1 MSRRDTSIPARRP
14 RAINRQ
20 VVYNPSKG
28 FNNLVSPSL
37 IDDREFS
44 DAQNI
49 EYDEGGVARKRSGYS
64 PVISG
69 LTAGKGLA
77 NFVTETYRHI
87 CTVDNGTFKYSAAGS
102 FTDVNTVSFTAA
114 NEIAFT
120 QATDDLYIWDG
131 ASGGAKWNG
140 TTLSRPGT
148 IPKAKFSIYYQSVHL
163 AAGVDGQPNRLFISA
178 TDDASMFTRNTGFVH
193 NSTEVPGASV
203 FTDSTAPQA
212 YFIDIRK
219 NDGDRITGLAR
230 YQDIVLV
237 FKERSV
243 YQFYFDANSNPVV
256 SLVTGST
263 GCVGHQTIEAV
274 ENDIYFL
281 SREGVRVIGN
291 EPNFFTSIRT
301 NVLSIRIQPTVDS
314 INPQYF
320 NKCKAHYFDNKYF
333 LSVPTT
339 SSDIAMTLVY
349 DRRFQSWS
357 RWTNFNSTAYIK
369 YVDTTNTEHF
379 YFLSSD
385 GTEVMEFIEGQ
396 YSDDGVAIDAFLVSK
411 AFDAKNPDIMKYW
424 VDIGLVFRRLA
435 GQVDVT
441 VYTDGGALLGTGTIA
456 QGSVDG
462 MGLLPLGQQG
472 LGFGTMETSEDT
484 LFSDEPHRVVVNTNS
499 RTVKFKV
506 QNNRLNEGFVFLG
519 YILAY
524 FPFTHYV
531 FDSSRKIYL

>member
-1 MSRRDTSIPARRP
+1 MSRRETNIPSRRP

-44 DAQNI
+44 DSQNI

-64 PVISG
+64 SAIAG
-69 LTAGKGLA
+69 LTAAKGLG

-87 CTVDNGTFKYSAAGS
+87 CTVDNGTFKYAAAGAFSSDASIS
-102 FTDVNTVSFTAA
+102 FSSSAEIGMTTAV
-114 NEIAFT
+114 
-120 QATDDLYIWDG
+120 DDLYIWDG
-131 ASGGAKWNG
+131 VSGGAKWTG
-140 TTLSRPGT
+140 AVLSRPGT
-148 IPKAKFSIYYQSVHL
+148 LPRAKFSIYYQSVHI
-163 AAGVDGQPNRLFISA
+163 AAGVLGQPNRLFISA
-178 TDDASMFTRNTGFVH
+178 TDDPGMFTRSATLLN
-193 NSTEVPGASV
+193 NSTEVPGATV
-203 FTDSTAPQA
+203 FTDATPPQA
-212 YFIDIRK
+212 NYIDVRK

-243 YQFYFDANSNPVV
+243 YQFYFDDNGDPVV

-301 NVLSIRIQPTVDS
+301 NVLSIRIQPTIDS
-314 INPQYF
+314 INPQYYE
-320 NKCKAHYFDNKYF
+320 KCKAHYFDNKYF

-339 SSDIAMTLVY
+339 SSTIALTLVY

-357 RWTNFNSTAYIK
+357 KWTNFNATGYIK
-369 YVDTTNTEHF
+369 YVDTSNDEHF

-385 GTEVMEFIEGQ
+385 GTEIFEFEAGT
-396 YSDDGVAIDAFLVSK
+396 YNDDGAAIDAFIVSK

-435 GQVDVT
+435 GQVDIT
-441 VYTDGGALLGTGTIA
+441 VYTDGGALLGTGTIS

-484 LFSDEPHRVVVNTNS
+484 LFSDEPQRVVVNTNS
-499 RTVKFKV
+499 RTVKFKI
-506 QNNRLNEGFVFLG
+506 QNDRLNENFVFLG